1 MQKRKQ
7 LQSDIKTNQKVIL
20 MEDRMK
26 RLERLTYAIFEDPE
40 YTKKDK
46 GRLDLKELK
55 KEVI

>member
-1 MQKRKQ
+1 
-7 LQSDIKTNQKVIL
+7 
-20 MEDRMK
+20 MK